1 MIHNNILLIFLALVL
16 TAFIVY
22 FQYFYKKK
30 SKSKFIYLLSFL
42 RFIAIF
48 SLLLLLINPKIE
60 QRSVKNIKPKLLIAV
75 DNSSSIKYIKQDSL
89 LIHLVNG
96 IRSNNNIN
104 KKFDIEYYAFA
115 SQLEMQKA
123 FDFIGDQTNIYN
135 VLSELNTLND
145 KNIAPIILLSDG
157 NQTYGNNYRFYKS
170 KQQIFPVII
179 GDTTSYTD
187 LKIENINV
195 NSYTYIDHNF
205 PVEIFINY
213 QGKPNVSSK
222 LEILKNNKVVFK
234 QILNFTSNDNSKKE
248 ILKLPAQSIGKHHY
262 KAIISPLKNE
272 KNKINNVYNFSI
284 EVLDEKSEILLL
296 YDVLHPDIGFWKR
309 TIESNKQRKL
319 TIEHITE
326 HKDNIIDYQFVIL
339 YQPNDKFRKIFSR
352 IKDQDINFLLQTG
365 TNTDWIFLNQIQ
377 DFVQKDA
384 IETTQNINAIF
395 NTKFT
400 TFQTIDLDFEKLP
413 PLQNIFGDI
422 KIKRPHQNL
431 LYQAINDIQTESP
444 LLTVFQQNN
453 WKSIFLYA
461 ENIYSW
467 RAYSYTTHKTFENF
481 DNFTNSIFQF
491 LQYSNKKNRIEVKYQ
506 SFYFAN
512 ETIKINSNY
521 YDANY
526 VFDKNTDLEFELI
539 EKESKKKTNIPF
551 VLKGNSFEVNLKNL
565 RSGAYDF
572 KVFSNVNKQNFK
584 GNFSILDYSIEQQNV
599 QSNYNDLQN
608 LAKNSKG
615 ELFLPSQIDNL
626 LDKLSNS
633 EDYII
638 VQQESTRIKSL
649 INWKWLLALI
659 VLSLST
665 EWFIRKYNG
674 LT

>member
-319 TIEHITE
+319 TIEHISE

-506 SFYFAN
+506 PFYFAN

-526 VFDKNTDLEFELI
+526 VFDKNADLEFELI

>member
-123 FDFIGDQTNIYN
+123 FDFTGDQTNIYN
-135 VLSELNTLND
+135 AVSELNTLND

-205 PVEIFINY
+205 PIEIFINY

-248 ILKLPAQSIGKHHY
+248 ILKLPAQFIGKHHY

-319 TIEHITE
+319 TIEHISE

-467 RAYSYTTHKTFENF
+467 RAYGYTTHKTFENF

-506 SFYFAN
+506 PFYFAN

-526 VFDKNTDLEFELI
+526 VFDKNADLEFELI

>member
-205 PVEIFINY
+205 PIEIFINY

-319 TIEHITE
+319 TIEHISE

-506 SFYFAN
+506 PFYFAN

-526 VFDKNTDLEFELI
+526 VFDKNADLEFELI

>member
-60 QRSVKNIKPKLLIAV
+60 QRSVINIKPKLLIAV

-205 PVEIFINY
+205 PIEIFINY

-319 TIEHITE
+319 TIEHISE

-506 SFYFAN
+506 PFYFAN